1 MDVLCKV
8 YLKGGSHTDVLCE
21 IHLKGSSH
29 IDVCVMLI

>member
-1 MDVLCKV
+1 MDVLCEV